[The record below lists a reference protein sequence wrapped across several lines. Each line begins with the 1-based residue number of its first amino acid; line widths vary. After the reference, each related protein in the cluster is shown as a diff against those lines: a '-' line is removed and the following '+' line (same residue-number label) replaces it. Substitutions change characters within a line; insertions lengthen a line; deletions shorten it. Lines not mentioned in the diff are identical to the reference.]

1 MDVCALNLFSQ
12 KQTIVSNRWFYS
24 LRVFLLYAVV
34 LLSDLTCK
42 CLHLLD
48 IISLRDKNVEEQK
61 RKKAKLS
68 KKLKEQE
75 GLVNANKQVQAQ
87 S

>member
-24 LRVFLLYAVV
+24 LKIFLLYVIV
-34 LLSDLTCK
+34 LLSDLTCMR
-42 CLHLLD
+42 LHLFD

-75 GLVNANKQVQAQ
+75 GLVNANKQVQ

>member
-1 MDVCALNLFSQ
+1 M
-12 KQTIVSNRWFYS
+12 
-24 LRVFLLYAVV
+24 
-34 LLSDLTCK
+34 
-42 CLHLLD
+42 HLLD
-48 IISLRDKNVEEQK
+48 IISRRDKNVEEQK

-75 GLVNANKQVQAQ
+75 GLVNANKQVQ

>member
-1 MDVCALNLFSQ
+1 M
-12 KQTIVSNRWFYS
+12 
-24 LRVFLLYAVV
+24 
-34 LLSDLTCK
+34 
-42 CLHLLD
+42 HLVD